1 MILGAHDSRECQ
13 YKREFSVKTKNQ
25 FTLIELLVVI
35 AIIGIL
41 AALLLP
47 ALSKA
52 KDMAREISCANNL
65 KQIGLGLHNYTK
77 DNDGYLPNW
86 GKPDLG
92 IYRKLAIAA
101 TGKYKGG
108 TGKDDIL
115 SCPSREKDK
124 VTALNFGDYR
134 TPSYYVD
141 IPNYRSTKIT
151 KVKDASIAIYY
162 GPSSANVSGIGSA
175 LSYANIDW
183 FRHNSKGNFLF
194 LDGHVKCLPRTAE
207 DKYVWS
213 LGW

>member
-1 MILGAHDSRECQ
+1 MKIKSR
-13 YKREFSVKTKNQ
+13 K

-41 AALLLP
+41 ASMLLP

-52 KDMAREISCANNL
+52 KEMARQISCANNL
-65 KQIGLGLHNYTK
+65 KQIGLGLHSYAN
-77 DNDGYLPNW
+77 DNAGYLPNW
-86 GKPDLG
+86 GSPNAG

-101 TGKYKGG
+101 TGEYKGG

-115 SCPSREKDK
+115 TCPSRGDWG
-124 VTALNFGDYR
+124 TALNFGDYR

-141 IPNYRSTKIT
+141 IPAYRSTKIT
-151 KVKDASIAIYY
+151 KARDASIAIYY

-175 LSYANIDW
+175 LSYSNIDW
-183 FRHNSKGNFLF
+183 LRHDLKGNFLF
-194 LDGHVKCLPRTAE
+194 LDGHVKCLPRASE